1 MLREWK
7 RKGGRKEG
15 SKEGR
20 KEEVQIGGRWKEG
33 RGDQSAVQKLKLHL
47 FSVWFYSDWQMVPV
61 YLVDQRQTAC
71 SSMSESGHSPDLYS
85 QNHFFFSLCRF
96 LVQTSNSFK
105 KTKQNKYFPHLVVK
119 LNHILLFSLISFFG
133 GGAGNQSFRKQT
145 KVDNIWE
152 V

>member
-71 SSMSESGHSPDLYS
+71 SSMPESGHSPDLYS

-119 LNHILLFSLISFFG
+119 LTIFFYFPWFLFFG
-133 GGAGNQSFRKQT
+133 GGGESVF
-145 KVDNIWE
+145 
-152 V
+152 